1 MEEEKKEVKEAKVKD
16 QFKDLLD
23 FLFATEIKDDEYVF
37 GVLDKTPDLDKAILE
52 YKTKAGI
59 EKGESVEALKD
70 FMLFQ
75 YYDDKDQLYIG
86 TNPLNGDNTMVW
98 KSIYNIVDRKVSAD
112 GTNITLM
119 QEIKVKQ
126 VQKTL
131 TFKPELDEEGKEK
144 LDENGKAVF
153 IKDENGD
160 PVTFEEEKEVEVT
173 IPILAYFIYYEYSTG
188 KVNCI
193 EGGDASK
200 YGLTYI
206 TRIVKPNDHE
216 DVVFIEG
223 KDKDDNTKIIRLT
236 IGFDED
242 DNDAYDDMLDVD
254 LILARDLRDNKYINL
269 DDYKI
274 LGPLNYKYI
283 LVQSEDNKLII
294 ELFDMD
300 KARVINVF
308 PSHVDIYDI
317 NDDYSLIVVGETI
330 PVLDENNQP
339 AKDENGNDRV
349 NTIYGPAVAPHVID
363 EEDKDE
369 AYGTYHKIEK
379 QIDAMGDILGT
390 KYHYIIQMD
399 DENKSFIVDLI
410 DYDRL
415 EDEIVYHTYV
425 CKNIPNRMYVAKD
438 SGRITCV
445 YQQDNTFY
453 QSVSYFKTNDQ
464 LYKYSA
470 VAFVVDPS
478 KKDDI
483 MKLAEQNIQY
493 NNIDDDNTEIYYLH
507 NFAHLKTRENKEAE
521 NPNAP
526 FVASSSHFANLS
538 TKTSLD
544 EIYDKFNMSYFG
556 SFVYINKTEAVTLTT
571 KIVRTLRSIKDFKR
585 ETLEDILK

>member
-1 MEEEKKEVKEAKVKD
+1 MEEEKKEVKVKD

-23 FLFATEIKDDEYVF
+23 FLFKTEIKDDEYVF

-70 FMLFQ
+70 FILFQ

-98 KSIYNIVDRKVSAD
+98 KSIYKITDRKVSSDAS
-112 GTNITLM
+112 NITLL

-126 VQKTL
+126 IQKTL

-144 LDENGKAVF
+144 LDENGKTIF

-193 EGGDASK
+193 EGGDAARF
-200 YGLTYI
+200 GLTYI
-206 TRIVKPNDHE
+206 TRIVKPNDDQ

-223 KDKDDNTKIIRLT
+223 KDKDDNTKIVRLT

-283 LVQSEDNKLII
+283 LVQSEDNKLVI

-308 PSHVDIYDI
+308 PSNVDLYAV
-317 NDDYSLIVVGETI
+317 NDDFSLIVVGETI
-330 PVLDENNQP
+330 PVLDENDQP
-339 AKDENGNDRV
+339 VKDENGNDKV
-349 NTIYGPAVAPHVID
+349 NTVYNPAVAPHVID
-363 EEDKDE
+363 DENKDE
-369 AYGTYHKIEK
+369 AYGTYHMIEK

-390 KYHYIIQMD
+390 KYHYIVEFD
-399 DENKSFIVDLI
+399 DENKSFIVNLI
-410 DYDRL
+410 DYDKL

-425 CKNIPNRMYVAKD
+425 CKNIPNKMCVAKD
-438 SGRITCV
+438 SGRITCI
-445 YQQDNTFY
+445 YQQGGSFY

-464 LYKYSA
+464 LYKYST
-470 VAFVVDPS
+470 VAFTVDPS
-478 KKDDI
+478 KKEEI
-483 MKLAEQNIQY
+483 MKLAEHNIQY

-507 NFAHLKTRENKEAE
+507 NFAHLKTRENKEAD

-526 FVASSSHFANLS
+526 FVASSTHFANLS

-544 EIYDKFNMSYFG
+544 EIYNKFNMSYFG
-556 SFVYINKTEAVTLTT
+556 DFVFINKTEAVTLTT
-571 KIVRTLRSIKDFKR
+571 KIVKTPRSVDNFKR